1 MSWGS
6 GVRGGRHDFTAG
18 ALKWEEKQQ
27 TEGNS
32 SPLAGRGQSTSWEPK
47 KDKGRGGEG
56 MRFKLISP

>member
-18 ALKWEEKQQ
+18 ALKWGEKQQ

-32 SPLAGRGQSTSWEPK
+32 SPLLGGGSLLVGSQRKTREGVGRA
-47 KDKGRGGEG
+47 
-56 MRFKLISP
+56 